1 VKNKGDEVSKLRCI
15 AVLGM
20 IPWSCGAADIVD
32 RAISP
37 VWSNLPLILE
47 KGGMPAVILLFGWLY
62 LRSVNSKWARAIES
76 MQAQFAQQQQ
86 MLMQHQT
93 MTLTVVQNN
102 TAMLSTLSTKLGVG
116 CMLFQRTA
124 EQMSAD
130 REAERRSVE
139 ITRFGRIAGGFGPEV
154 GGEVDGTKKE

>member
-1 VKNKGDEVSKLRCI
+1 MVLKLRYI
-15 AVLGM
+15 VVVGM
-20 IPWSCGAADIVD
+20 IPWVCGAADIVD

-37 VWSNLPLILE
+37 VWANLPLILE

-86 MLMQHQT
+86 MLMQHQA

-124 EQMSAD
+124 EQISVD
-130 REAERRSVE
+130 REAQQRAVE
-139 ITRFGRIAGGFGPEV
+139 FSDGGRMAARGFET
-154 GGEVDGTKKE
+154 GETDGKKE